1 MSPVER
7 RTLIFNRL
15 QTEGK
20 VNLNQ
25 IAAELGVSSMTI
37 RRDLRLFVEQGVATI
52 SAGTAHL
59 IDSNGSIP
67 LVQAAAPVE
76 AKDGRKLA
84 IGRAAA
90 QQIDDGDTVI
100 VDCGSTTLQLLRH
113 IGPKRLTIVTN
124 SIPVAGIVGTNPN
137 IKLIYA
143 PGEYT
148 SDSNGMIGPLTVD
161 FFRNI
166 RADKA
171 FLGAHGFDA
180 EGGVNEPVLG
190 DATAKRAML
199 EATRESYLM
208 ADSGKY
214 GNVHLMALSRLSDYT
229 CVITDDDFPAS
240 KRPELEAAC
249 NRVIYAS

>member
-7 RTLIFNRL
+7 RTLIFDRL

-67 LVQAAAPVE
+67 LVKAAAPLE
-76 AKDGRKLA
+76 EGDAHKQA

-90 QQIDDGDTVI
+90 QHVEDGDTI
-100 VDCGSTTLQLLRH
+100 IIDCGSTTLQLLRH

-124 SIPVAGIVGTNPN
+124 SLPVAGVVGTSPN
-137 IKLIYA
+137 VKIIYA

-148 SDSNGMIGPLTVD
+148 SDSNGVVGPLTVD

-180 EGGVNEPVLG
+180 EGGVNEPVIG
-190 DATAKRAML
+190 DATVKRAML
-199 EATRESYLM
+199 ESTRESYLM

-229 CVITDDDFPAS
+229 CVITDGDFPQD
-240 KRPELEAAC
+240 KRRELEAAC
-249 NRVIYAS
+249 NDVIYA